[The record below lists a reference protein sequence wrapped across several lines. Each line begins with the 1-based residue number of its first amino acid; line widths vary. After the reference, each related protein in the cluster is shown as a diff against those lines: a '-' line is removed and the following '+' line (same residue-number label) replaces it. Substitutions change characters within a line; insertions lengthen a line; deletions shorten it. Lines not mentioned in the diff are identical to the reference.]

1 MNNLGLNNL
10 SLNNLGMNNIGLN
23 NLDLN
28 NLDLNNLGLN
38 NLGMNNLDLNNLGLN
53 NLGLNNLI
61 LNNLSLIAWKWLSD
75 DSLFLS
81 TLLSPQGFQIYTQ
94 GWGVEVGVC
103 VSRMVIAVGVKG
115 CSWTKIGGKVTE
127 KKSEKIYFIFMYT
140 SFDIFMYT
148 SFDIKII
155 SLGNQLDALKQ
166 KFFSEDPAYSTTN

>member
-1 MNNLGLNNL
+1 M
-10 SLNNLGMNNIGLN
+10 
-23 NLDLN
+23 
-28 NLDLNNLGLN
+28 
-38 NLGMNNLDLNNLGLN
+38 
-53 NLGLNNLI
+53 I
-61 LNNLSLIAWKWLSD
+61 LYFYPHSSHPRGSKYIRK
-75 DSLFLS
+75 
-81 TLLSPQGFQIYTQ
+81 G
-94 GWGVEVGVC
+94 GGVEVGVC

-166 KFFSEDPAYSTTN
+166 TFFSEDPAYSTKN